1 MSKTDFLDKC
11 IAHHF
16 KATGDKTAFYPW
28 ATFSNGFILPDHAKK
43 ATVTQFLKVFYIVF
57 LIAVVISLLSDFALL
72 VAVVV
77 IGGLW
82 YWAHTSMLV
91 KGLSSTEKLPRE
103 PREPKIKAH

>member
-1 MSKTDFLDKC
+1 MSKSDYFDKC

-16 KATGDKTAFYPW
+16 KINGEKTAFYPW
-28 ATFSNGFILPDHAKK
+28 ATLSNGFVLPDNAKK
-43 ATVTQFLKVFYIVF
+43 AAVTQFLKVFYIVF

-72 VAVVV
+72 VAVIV

-91 KGLSSTEKLPRE
+91 KGLPSTGKTPRE
-103 PREPKIKAH
+103 PREPKVNAH